1 MEATIESVFQQEGTL
16 RQPVAS
22 NHVMVTKLPRACCL
36 VPNLHVRE
44 GAQGLV
50 TREQT
55 HGLVSLQPVLLCPH
69 LSGSFAFCSPWCQ
82 DNGPFPQV
90 TLTGH
95 LTQWDSVHR
104 TPVESAVLGFTFRY
118 LFPHLPWGPLVTLHF
133 RLSNTVTGSLI
144 SSGSAPNPAAEILWP
159 SGLNSLPAIMT
170 VVPFQIVLLAS
181 SRFLN

>member
-16 RQPVAS
+16 CQPVAS

-50 TREQT
+50 TRDQT

-69 LSGSFAFCSPWCQ
+69 LSGSFPFCSPWGQ
-82 DNGPFPQV
+82 SGQW
-90 TLTGH
+90 TISTGH
-95 LTQWDSVHR
+95 SHR

-118 LFPHLPWGPLVTLHF
+118 LFLHLPWGPLVTLHF

-170 VVPFQIVLLAS
+170 VVSFQIVLLAS

>member
-1 MEATIESVFQQEGTL
+1 MYVLGKLCHQQFLVEATIESVFQQEGTL

-69 LSGSFAFCSPWCQ
+69 LSGSFAFCSPWGQ
-82 DNGPFPQV
+82 SGQW
-90 TLTGH
+90 TISTGH
-95 LTQWDSVHR
+95 SHR
-104 TPVESAVLGFTFRY
+104 
-118 LFPHLPWGPLVTLHF
+118 
-133 RLSNTVTGSLI
+133 
-144 SSGSAPNPAAEILWP
+144 APNPV
-159 SGLNSLPAIMT
+159 GLSSQNTCGVCCAGVYFQIPLPAPSMG
-170 VVPFQIVLLAS
+170 AS
-181 SRFLN
+181 CHPALQALKHGHR